1 MNRRSIT
8 IPFCVILFIISGIFD
23 IYLFISLFLNPANS
37 SLIAPVSILTSIIIA
52 SASPLY
58 KYIFKRPKLVLDL
71 ENSRN
76 ILIDIFD
83 TESSSLIEKKE
94 KGLSMNIVTTDDD
107 FETKEKSKYIRI
119 NLINKGKKTAENCS
133 IKLHIYYED
142 GILAY
147 EPSKLYPAGYHHA
160 KLKKN
165 LPPLIDIAAGDSQI
179 FDVCST
185 NNRFGNDRLLR
196 FEDHFTHTRI
206 QARNRPL
213 FIRTYYIKLFVY
225 SDNNSPIEKQYK
237 IYKDSSLKG
246 LDWQKINIKEYKWE
260 KTKKNEARRQ
270 RISKWKSKWKSRL
283 KNNRTFLI

>member
-1 MNRRSIT
+1 
-8 IPFCVILFIISGIFD
+8 
-23 IYLFISLFLNPANS
+23 
-37 SLIAPVSILTSIIIA
+37 
-52 SASPLY
+52 
-58 KYIFKRPKLVLDL
+58 
-71 ENSRN
+71 
-76 ILIDIFD
+76 
-83 TESSSLIEKKE
+83 
-94 KGLSMNIVTTDDD
+94 MNIVTTDDD

-142 GILAY
+142 GILAH
-147 EPSKLYPAGYHHA
+147 EPSNIYPAGYHHA
-160 KLKKN
+160 KLKKK

-213 FIRTYYIKLFVY
+213 FIRTYYIKLFVF

-237 IYKDSSLKG
+237 VYKDSLRKG
-246 LDWQKINIKEYKWE
+246 SDWQKINIKEYNWE
-260 KTKKNEARRQ
+260 KIKKNEARRQ

-283 KNNRTFLI
+283 GKNTIIKNISKIFKKNLKERKVLKKNSNIKSLESIESQETPFYRMSDNWGVNGLKRKSDDKEDDNYTTGIKGL